1 MSVDGSAVDTC
12 VRVHKSIYLSI
23 YLSTLAP
30 VRSRTPYGTAAPQ
43 RPRAKVSFRVGFG
56 S

>member
-23 YLSTLAP
+23 YLSCLAAGSQRGSTGKK
-30 VRSRTPYGTAAPQ
+30 RSQPS
-43 RPRAKVSFRVGFG
+43 RAN
-56 S
+56 